1 VKSHGVCRKRL
12 GSLHT
17 PRSPTTT
24 GRRPKIFHACRK
36 DTIDPHA
43 YLVDVMRR
51 IKNAT
56 PDELESLLPD
66 RWLQEHPEARL
77 EQRARESHAAA
88 HRKRARRAARRA
100 TAAKR

>member
-1 VKSHGVCRKRL
+1 MGKKAWLFFGNEVGGETAATLYTLMMSCKRHG
-12 GSLHT
+12 
-17 PRSPTTT
+17 
-24 GRRPKIFHACRK
+24 
-36 DTIDPHA
+36 IDPHA